1 MMKKFFTILMGIFYI
16 VAGLN
21 HFASP
26 EFYLKMIPPYLPSP
40 ELLNYLS
47 GVAEVA
53 LGIGVFIPK
62 LRLWSCY
69 GVIALLLAVF
79 PANIYMLT
87 EAMNATNPTVPVW
100 GLVLRLPFQAVF
112 IYWAWA
118 VRK

>member
-1 MMKKFFTILMGIFYI
+1 MKKFFTILMGIFYI
-16 VAGLN
+16 VAGVN
-21 HFASP
+21 HFISP
-26 EFYLKMIPPYLPSP
+26 DFYLKMIPPFLPNP

-47 GVAEVA
+47 GAAEVA
-53 LGIGVFIPK
+53 LGIGVLIPS

-87 EAMNATNPTVPVW
+87 EAMNLANPEMPVW
-100 GLVLRLPFQAVF
+100 LLILRLPFQAVF

-118 VRK
+118 VRR

>member
-1 MMKKFFTILMGIFYI
+1 MKIFFTLLMGIFYI
-16 VAGLN
+16 VAGVN
-21 HFASP
+21 HFISP
-26 EFYLKMIPPYLPSP
+26 DFYLKMIPPYLPNP

-47 GVAEVA
+47 GAAEVA
-53 LGIGVFIPK
+53 LGMGVFIPR

-69 GVIALLLAVF
+69 GVIALLIAVF

-87 EAMNATNPTVPVW
+87 EAMNSVDPEIPVW
-100 GLVLRLPFQAVF
+100 TLILRLPIQGVF